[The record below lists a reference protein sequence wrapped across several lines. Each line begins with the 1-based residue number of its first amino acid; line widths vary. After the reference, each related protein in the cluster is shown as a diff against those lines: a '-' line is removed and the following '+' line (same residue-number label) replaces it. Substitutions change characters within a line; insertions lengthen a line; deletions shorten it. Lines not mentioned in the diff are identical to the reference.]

1 MHPTQPIRIRRNGGP
16 LALLL
21 TMIFLLSEAKAGL
34 KIRGKDAPPV
44 VARLDDALGRESQG
58 VVARDSSLLLRKDSD
73 RPAYQV
79 LSAASAS
86 VQPPQIVAQ
95 PQSVAVTQAG
105 TITLTVGAYSGGNP
119 QSFQWFKD
127 GTAITARTW
136 NPDLSITVSANEGTG
151 SYRCRVFNSRYA
163 IYSDTATVSWS
174 GSTVSPP
181 QILAQPQG
189 ASLPIGSIYPLSIG
203 ASGEKLAFQWRK
215 DGVAVIGATDSIFP
229 VLVVSG
235 SHKYDCVV
243 TAGDGAGKTISGAV
257 TVRALASQFAGIQAA
272 NVALNGGR
280 GALVQISI
288 TSSGSVTGKIVSSSA
303 TSTITGSTSVA
314 NGNLQVSGKTS
325 TGQTVSG
332 SLGPDGMSLT
342 GDVSK
347 GTAVVTLSADR
358 NPWEDPDASITKWLG
373 VHNVALD
380 PVIGASTALPQGSG
394 WATMT
399 VSKGGTVVLAGALAD
414 GTTLSASTWMNA
426 QGGVPVFSSLY
437 TGKGAVSGAL
447 KIQQGAAAPRGNV
460 VSGSLSWGK
469 ASGVAAPAGGVPS
482 YAAGFSPVSLV
493 AKGGYYS
500 APASGKMFLGAGAS
514 VAGSPNARLTITEKS
529 LPVNVVADAV
539 LSSVGVAATTNSV
552 RIASN
557 PSAVTFTTINPKT
570 GTLTGKFSLPS
581 AVAGKSRSSTF
592 AGIVVPVNGVPVAKG
607 YSLIPK
613 ADAANGV
620 ANASERVSGAMEM
633 KALIR

>member
-1 MHPTQPIRIRRNGGP
+1 MHSTQPIRTRRNGGP

-21 TMIFLLSEAKAGL
+21 AMIFLLSEAKAGL
-34 KIRGKDAPPV
+34 KIRGKDAPSV
-44 VARLDDALGRESQG
+44 VTMLDDALGGESQG
-58 VVARDSSLLLRKDSD
+58 LVARDSALLLRKDSD
-73 RPAYQV
+73 QPAYQV

-86 VQPPQIVAQ
+86 VQPPRIITQ
-95 PQSVAVTQAG
+95 PQSVSVTQAG
-105 TITLTVGAYSGGNP
+105 TITLTVDAYSGGNA
-119 QSFQWFKD
+119 QSFQWYKD
-127 GTAITARTW
+127 GSAITARSW
-136 NPDLSITVSANEGTG
+136 NPDLSVKVSANEGTG
-151 SYRCRVFNSRYA
+151 SYRCRVYNSRYA

-181 QILAQPQG
+181 QIHAQPEG

-215 DGVAVIGATDSIFP
+215 DGVAVSGANDSIYP
-229 VLVVSG
+229 LLVVG
-235 SHKYDCVV
+235 GTHKYDCVV
-243 TAGDGAGKTISGAV
+243 TAGGGASKTISSAV
-257 TVRALASQFAGIQAA
+257 TVSALASQFAGIQAA
-272 NVALNGGR
+272 SAALNGGR
-280 GALVQISI
+280 GALVQISV

-314 NGNLQVSGKTS
+314 NGNVQVSGKTS

-342 GDVSK
+342 GKISK

-358 NPWEDPDASITKWLG
+358 NPWQDPDASITTWLG

-380 PVIGASTALPQGSG
+380 PVGVSTSLPQGSG

-447 KIQQGAAAPRGNV
+447 KIQQGTAAPKGNV

-469 ASGVAAPAGGVPS
+469 ASGVAAQAGRVFS

-500 APASGKMFLGAGAS
+500 TPASGKMFLGASAS

-539 LSSVGVAATTNSV
+539 LSSVGAAATTNSV

-557 PSAVTFTTINPKT
+557 PAGVTFNTINPKT

-581 AVAGKSRSSTF
+581 AVAGKSRSSAF

-613 ADAANGV
+613 ADAANG
-620 ANASERVSGAMEM
+620 ATNASERVSGAMEM
-633 KALIR
+633 RALIR